1 MGGLWLYPRKWGWE
15 TLGCL
20 TWAEERPGGEP
31 GWRKLQ
37 KDWGWG
43 VEGGLEAAETEAGV
57 EQRRSVPSG

>member
-1 MGGLWLYPRKWGWE
+1 MGGLWHYPRKWGWE

-37 KDWGWG
+37 KDWGWKLQRQRLELSRDG
-43 VEGGLEAAETEAGV
+43 VSLVG
-57 EQRRSVPSG
+57 RVPES